1 MSNGANGPVPELLPQ
16 DVIERAERLEPAL
29 LSDGM
34 KGTDI
39 PGEGTMEAAIMP
51 VNPGMRVVGTAIT
64 VDTCNGDN
72 FPIHLATYTTPPGYV
87 MVINGNQFTGKAYL
101 GDLIVGAAQAVGFL
115 GIVIDGY
122 VRDYE
127 GIEKLGLPVFAK
139 GFMQA
144 GPIKKGPG
152 RLNVPIHCG
161 GVHVEPG
168 DLIVGGADGVS
179 VVPRGRV
186 YEILDRAEEKQRMD
200 LAMQAKIDAYNEAV
214 ARGMEPPDLMPD
226 WIRERIQ

>member
-1 MSNGANGPVPELLPQ
+1 MASERNGAVPELLPEE
-16 DVIERAERLEPAL
+16 VIKRALQLEPAL
-29 LSDGM
+29 ISDGM

-39 PGEGTMEAAIMP
+39 PGEGTMEASIMP
-51 VNPGMRVVGTAIT
+51 VVPEMKVVGTAIT

-87 MVINGNQFTGKAYL
+87 MVISGNQFTQKAYL
-101 GDLIVGAAQAVGFL
+101 GDLIAGAAKAVGFK

-127 GIEKLGLPVFAK
+127 GIKELGLPVFAK

-152 RLNVPIHCG
+152 MINVPIHCG
-161 GVHVEPG
+161 GVRVEPG
-168 DLIVGGADGVS
+168 DLVVGGADGVS
-179 VVPRGRV
+179 VVPRARV
-186 YEILDRAEEKQRMD
+186 YEILDRAEEKQKID
-200 LAMQAKIDAYNEAV
+200 LAMQAKIDAYNEAK
-214 ARGMEPPDLMPD
+214 AKGEQLPNLMPD
-226 WIRERIQ
+226 WIRELIS